1 MVQLALLEVYKFLE
15 QLANN
20 MPDLAG
26 EDQGRCSPAGALAA
40 KFLQLS
46 RDLQSISYDA
56 RWIFRTINLVALV
69 DVAQHAIDLWISHD
83 LHMLEIGTYL
93 LEVVTWALLV
103 YACTRVS
110 SATKDYIELMTYAWI
125 EPGIGHSE
133 SGETPVGSETSAQL
147 QLQLQLLS
155 MPGAHP
161 TGWYITFL
169 RQQGVVLT
177 KNRLWAA
184 LLSAV
189 CNLLAAALKQCLHQ
203 S

>member
-1 MVQLALLEVYKFLE
+1 M
-15 QLANN
+15 
-20 MPDLAG
+20 G
-26 EDQGRCSPAGALAA
+26 
-40 KFLQLS
+40 
-46 RDLQSISYDA
+46 
-56 RWIFRTINLVALV
+56 
-69 DVAQHAIDLWISHD
+69 
-83 LHMLEIGTYL
+83 LEIGTYL

-133 SGETPVGSETSAQL
+133 SGETPVGSETSV
-147 QLQLQLLS
+147 QLQLLS

-169 RQQGVVLT
+169 RPQGVVLT

-189 CNLLAAALKQCLHQ
+189 FNLLAAALKQCLHQ
-203 S
+203 R